1 MISWLRKRKVKRME
15 RNATLQPSVRPKMK
29 FGRSLMTRYM
39 LLILAAVLFVPVV
52 VPLVASVFIVVISNT
67 SDSIDAPYGNADN
80 ITNLWV
86 SESKKLDG
94 ASDQN
99 INTRMKQLQEK
110 YPRSAMYR
118 VNAEGRTVLIL
129 GGEEARVLKSKP
141 SDTSQVM
148 PGTSDTDVTLQ
159 WPSVIGKEEE
169 TLIPAA
175 WTANY
180 AIQFMKKA
188 PYRDPLTVVA
198 YIGGGN
204 ENKGQGFMVIEVP
217 RKFIQKTSSSGVVEF
232 IYFGVVMLLVFV
244 LFIVLSILFFAQIR
258 KRLVRLQTAMAAPDH
273 EGIPNPVH
281 IRRADEIGHLEESF
295 NQMVYRLTD
304 SIQRE
309 REEEQLRKRLVA
321 GLSHDLRT
329 PLTVIRGHM
338 HALHKENLSE
348 QGIHALVRM
357 EKKMQDLSELIDNMF
372 SYNLLTSGRYTL
384 KLEQKDVLR
393 MVREA
398 VASWYPVWEK
408 ENFEIDID
416 LPEAPLMWDVDEQGM
431 RRVLD
436 NLFQNVV
443 RHAASGKYI
452 RISTEQV
459 QGKTALVIEDHG
471 PGIQPDSGTKGT
483 GLGLS
488 IVDLLI
494 REMGL
499 RKRVDS
505 SEAGVRTYLYSG
517 REG

>member
-1 MISWLRKRKVKRME
+1 MMGWFRERKAKRAERHTIS
-15 RNATLQPSVRPKMK
+15 QPPNRPKMK
-29 FGRSLMTRYM
+29 FGRSLMSRYI
-39 LLILAAVLFVPVV
+39 LLILAAVLFVPVI
-52 VPLVASVFIVVISNT
+52 VPLTFIGYVVFTNNAIS
-67 SDSIDAPYGNADN
+67 SEAAPYGDATEM
-80 ITNLWV
+80 TNMWLR
-86 SESKKLDG
+86 ESKKLNG
-94 ASDQN
+94 ASDQA
-99 INTRMKQLQEK
+99 IDTQMREIQKK
-110 YPRSAMYR
+110 YPRSAMYH
-118 VNAEGRTVLIL
+118 VNAEGRTLLVLA
-129 GGEEARVLKSKP
+129 GEEAKVKYNSAP
-141 SDTSQVM
+141 SDT
-148 PGTSDTDVTLQ
+148 TIQ
-159 WPSVIGKEEE
+159 WTVKSGEIKE
-169 TLIPAA
+169 TRIPAV

-188 PYRDPLTVVA
+188 LYRDPLTVVS

-204 ENKGQGFMVIEVP
+204 EDKGQGFMVLEVN
-217 RKFIQKTSSSGVVEF
+217 RKMLERTQNNGLREF
-232 IYFGVVMLLVFV
+232 IYLAIVMVVVFV
-244 LFIVLSILFFAQIR
+244 IFILLSVLFFAKIR
-258 KRLVRLQTAMAAPDH
+258 KRLVHLQMAMVAPGT

-281 IRRADEIGHLEESF
+281 IRRSDEIGHLEESF

-304 SIQRE
+304 SLQRE

-338 HALHKENLSE
+338 HALHKETLSE
-348 QGIHALVRM
+348 QGIHALNRM
-357 EKKMQDLSELIDNMF
+357 ESKMQDLSELIDNML

-398 VASWYPVWEK
+398 AASWYPVWEK
-408 ENFEIDID
+408 EQFEIDID

-443 RHAASGKYI
+443 RHAASGRYI
-452 RISTEQV
+452 RISTEQL
-459 QGKTALVIEDHG
+459 QGKTAVVIEDHG

-494 REMGL
+494 REMDL

-505 SEAGVRTYLYSG
+505 SDAGVRTYLYSSK
-517 REG
+517 EG